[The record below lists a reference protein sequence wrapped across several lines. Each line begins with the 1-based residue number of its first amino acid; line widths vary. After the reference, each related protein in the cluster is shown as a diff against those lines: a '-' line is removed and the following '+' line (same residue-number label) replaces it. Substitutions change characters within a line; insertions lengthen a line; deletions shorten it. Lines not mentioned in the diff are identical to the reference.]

1 MVEYTKFV
9 SLVWEQVD
17 SSQVEATEVTQWAA
31 KRWNENPELK
41 TARVG
46 EVREWLQKK
55 L

>member
-17 SSQVEATEVTQWAA
+17 SDEVEATEVTQWAA
-31 KRWNENPELK
+31 DRWNKNPEIS
-41 TARVG
+41 TSNVG
-46 EVREWLQKK
+46 EVREWLSKE

>member
-9 SLVWEQVD
+9 SLVWEQLD
-17 SSQVEATEVTQWAA
+17 ASQVEATEVTQWAA
-31 KRWNENPELK
+31 DQWNENPEIA
-41 TARVG
+41 TANVS